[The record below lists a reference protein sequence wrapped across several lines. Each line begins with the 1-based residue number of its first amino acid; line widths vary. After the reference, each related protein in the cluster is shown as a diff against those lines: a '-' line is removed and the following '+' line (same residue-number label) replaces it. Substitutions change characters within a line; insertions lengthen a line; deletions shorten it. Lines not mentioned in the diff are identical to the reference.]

1 MKTTSRIL
9 GCVLCAVFL
18 TACGKSAPREE
29 PTRPEE
35 AAPELASPDRRE
47 GASHELRA
55 GPVEAAPRA
64 PTYRGELTF
73 SGEKK
78 PWGDKAEVAFT
89 IEEGAVQGR
98 AEVAGAALRIRGFVE
113 GDAIRAWFGSDNA
126 STQTPRGGYLYG
138 KVAENSAS
146 GAFAMH
152 GVRGE
157 SAGSGDWSAQKT
169 VAP

>member
-9 GCVLCAVFL
+9 GCLSCAVFL
-18 TACGKSAPREE
+18 TACGKSAPKEE
-29 PTRPEE
+29 PTQPEE
-35 AAPELASPDRRE
+35 AALEAASPDRRE
-47 GASHELRA
+47 DTSHELQGGA
-55 GPVEAAPRA
+55 DEAAPRA
-64 PTYRGELTF
+64 PSYKGELTF

-89 IEEGAVQGR
+89 IEEGAVRGR
-98 AEVAGAALRIRGFVE
+98 AEVEGAALRIRGFVE
-113 GDAIRAWFGSDNA
+113 GDTVRAWFGSDNA

-138 KVAENSAS
+138 NIDEKSAS

-152 GVRGE
+152 GLRGE